1 MERRLRAAVG
11 VIICATMSGLPAAQT
26 GIPKGGTQLNPG
38 RVTAGA
44 STFIVIGCV
53 SREGQ
58 STPPIFVI
66 TDSRPKRPA
75 RYRLEGDA
83 DLLRLHVGHTVE
95 IGGPITPAS
104 EEARDSATASAP
116 TLTVQSLTYIS
127 RACVKLQ

>member
-1 MERRLRAAVG
+1 MERRLRSLIGAIAW
-11 VIICATMSGLPAAQT
+11 TTLTGLSAAQT
-26 GIPKGGTQLNPG
+26 GIPKGTQLNPG

-44 STFIVIGCV
+44 GSFIVIGCV

-104 EEARDSATASAP
+104 QDARDNATASAP

-127 RACVKLQ
+127 RTCVKLQ